1 MMLSTLRR
9 APRAPAAHLS
19 SPRAPAAHLSSL
31 ASMTPGG
38 GVHGSQTSVNAR
50 RWRQKPLL
58 RVYGEELYFKTGSD
72 AVKLLSNEAE
82 RRDKDKPLYLD
93 QFTNFM
99 RHLQPVRISASRGVE
114 APSRHRRDSWPSH
127 DDVGGFFVDFGA
139 VRTEYAPRRSSTAR
153 RSTRGWPRFYWNP
166 RERSPSRSR
175 TSTTGATRGRIEA
188 GGSSTLPH

>member
-9 APRAPAAHLS
+9 STAPLRRSAAPLRRAEA
-19 SPRAPAAHLSSL
+19 LSSL

-82 RRDKDKPLYLD
+82 RRDKDKPFYLE

-99 RHLQPVRISASRGVE
+99 RHLQPVFDRSRN
-114 APSRHRRDSWPSH
+114 
-127 DDVGGFFVDFGA
+127 
-139 VRTEYAPRRSSTAR
+139 
-153 RSTRGWPRFYWNP
+153 TRGWPR
-166 RERSPSRSR
+166 
-175 TSTTGATRGRIEA
+175 
-188 GGSSTLPH
+188 SS

>member
-1 MMLSTLRR
+1 MLLSTLRR

-82 RRDKDKPLYLD
+82 RRDKDKPLYLA

-99 RHLQPVRISASRGVE
+99 RHLQPVRISASRRVE
-114 APSRHRRDSWPSH
+114 SRHQLVSISQ
-127 DDVGGFFVDFGA
+127 
-139 VRTEYAPRRSSTAR
+139 
-153 RSTRGWPRFYWNP
+153 
-166 RERSPSRSR
+166 
-175 TSTTGATRGRIEA
+175 
-188 GGSSTLPH
+188 

>member
-9 APRAPAAHLS
+9 STAPLRRSTAPLGASRAEA
-19 SPRAPAAHLSSL
+19 LSSL

-82 RRDKDKPLYLD
+82 RRDKDKPLYLA

-99 RHLQPVRISASRGVE
+99 RHLQPVRISASRCLE
-114 APSRHRRDSWPSH
+114 APSRHRRDSCPSH
-127 DDVGGFFVDFGA
+127 DDVGGFFFEFGA
-139 VRTEYAPRRSSTAR
+139 VRTEYAPRRSSIEA
-153 RSTRGWPRFYWNP
+153 RSTRGWPKYC
-166 RERSPSRSR
+166 
-175 TSTTGATRGRIEA
+175 
-188 GGSSTLPH
+188 

>member
-1 MMLSTLRR
+1 MLSTLRR
-9 APRAPAAHLS
+9 STAPLRRSTAPLGASRAEA
-19 SPRAPAAHLSSL
+19 LSSL

-99 RHLQPVRISASRGVE
+99 RHLQPVRSRRPVVWRCLHFIQTTRVHLTMKWVVSFSSSRPFG
-114 APSRHRRDSWPSH
+114 PSMLR
-127 DDVGGFFVDFGA
+127 
-139 VRTEYAPRRSSTAR
+139 
-153 RSTRGWPRFYWNP
+153 
-166 RERSPSRSR
+166 
-175 TSTTGATRGRIEA
+175 A
-188 GGSSTLPH
+188 GL

>member
-9 APRAPAAHLS
+9 STAPLRRSGAPLRRAEA
-19 SPRAPAAHLSSL
+19 LSSL

-82 RRDKDKPLYLD
+82 RRDKDKPLYLA

-114 APSRHRRDSWPSH
+114 TPPRHRRDSYPSH
-127 DDVGGFFVDFGA
+127 DDVGGFFVDFEA
-139 VRTEYAPRRSSTAR
+139 VRTEYAPRRSSTVLQN
-153 RSTRGWPRFYWNP
+153 TRGLPR
-166 RERSPSRSR
+166 
-175 TSTTGATRGRIEA
+175 
-188 GGSSTLPH
+188 SS

>member
-9 APRAPAAHLS
+9 STAPLRRSGAPLRRAEA
-19 SPRAPAAHLSSL
+19 LSSL

-82 RRDKDKPLYLD
+82 RRDKDKPLYLA

-99 RHLQPVRISASRGVE
+99 RHLQPVRISASRCLE
-114 APSRHRRDSWPSH
+114 APSRHRRDSCPSH
-127 DDVGGFFVDFGA
+127 EVVGGLFFDFEA
-139 VRTEYAPRRSSTAR
+139 IRT
-153 RSTRGWPRFYWNP
+153 
-166 RERSPSRSR
+166 
-175 TSTTGATRGRIEA
+175 
-188 GGSSTLPH
+188 

>member
-9 APRAPAAHLS
+9 GGAAPLRRGAAPLRRSTAPLRAEA
-19 SPRAPAAHLSSL
+19 LSSL

-82 RRDKDKPLYLD
+82 RRDKDKPLYLA

-99 RHLQPVRISASRGVE
+99 RHLQPVRISASRRVE
-114 APSRHRRDSWPSH
+114 SRHQLVSI
-127 DDVGGFFVDFGA
+127 
-139 VRTEYAPRRSSTAR
+139 AR
-153 RSTRGWPRFYWNP
+153 
-166 RERSPSRSR
+166 
-175 TSTTGATRGRIEA
+175 
-188 GGSSTLPH
+188 

>member
-9 APRAPAAHLS
+9 GGAAPLRRSAAPLRAEA
-19 SPRAPAAHLSSL
+19 LSSL

-82 RRDKDKPLYLD
+82 RRDKDKPLYLA

-99 RHLQPVRISASRGVE
+99 RHLQPVRISASRCLE
-114 APSRHRRDSWPSH
+114 TPPRHRGDSCPSH
-127 DDVGGFFVDFGA
+127 FHESGFFFDFGA
-139 VRTEYAPRRSSTAR
+139 VRTEYAPRRSLIEA
-153 RSTRGWPRFYWNP
+153 RSTRGWPR
-166 RERSPSRSR
+166 
-175 TSTTGATRGRIEA
+175 
-188 GGSSTLPH
+188 SS

>member
-9 APRAPAAHLS
+9 GGAPSTLRRSTAPLRRAEA
-19 SPRAPAAHLSSL
+19 LSSL

-99 RHLQPVRISASRGVE
+99 RHLQPVRISAPRGVE
-114 APSRHRRDSWPSH
+114 TPPRHRRDSYPSH
-127 DDVGGFFVDFGA
+127 DDVGGFFVDFEA
-139 VRTEYAPRRSSTAR
+139 VRTEYAPRRSSTVLQN
-153 RSTRGWPRFYWNP
+153 TRGWPKFY
-166 RERSPSRSR
+166 
-175 TSTTGATRGRIEA
+175 
-188 GGSSTLPH
+188 

>member
-9 APRAPAAHLS
+9 GTAPLRRSNVAAPLRRAEA
-19 SPRAPAAHLSSL
+19 LSSL

-82 RRDKDKPLYLD
+82 RRDKDKPLYLA

-99 RHLQPVRISASRGVE
+99 RHLQPVRISASRRVE
-114 APSRHRRDSWPSH
+114 APPRHRRYSWPSH
-127 DDVGGFFVDFGA
+127 DDVGGFFVDFEA

-153 RSTRGWPRFYWNP
+153 RSTRGWPKY
-166 RERSPSRSR
+166 S
-175 TSTTGATRGRIEA
+175 
-188 GGSSTLPH
+188 

>member
-1 MMLSTLRR
+1 MILSTLRR
-9 APRAPAAHLS
+9 STAPLRRSNVAAPLRRAEA
-19 SPRAPAAHLSSL
+19 LSSL

-82 RRDKDKPLYLD
+82 RRDKDKPSYLA

-99 RHLQPVRISASRGVE
+99 RHLQPVRISASRRVE
-114 APSRHRRDSWPSH
+114 SRHQLVSI
-127 DDVGGFFVDFGA
+127 
-139 VRTEYAPRRSSTAR
+139 
-153 RSTRGWPRFYWNP
+153 
-166 RERSPSRSR
+166 SR
-175 TSTTGATRGRIEA
+175 
-188 GGSSTLPH
+188 

>member
-1 MMLSTLRR
+1 MMLSTFRRAAPLRRSVAEGAPLRR
-9 APRAPAAHLS
+9 AEA
-19 SPRAPAAHLSSL
+19 LSSL

-99 RHLQPVRISASRGVE
+99 RHLQPVRISASRRVE
-114 APSRHRRDSWPSH
+114 SRHQLVSI
-127 DDVGGFFVDFGA
+127 
-139 VRTEYAPRRSSTAR
+139 AR
-153 RSTRGWPRFYWNP
+153 
-166 RERSPSRSR
+166 
-175 TSTTGATRGRIEA
+175 
-188 GGSSTLPH
+188 

>member
-9 APRAPAAHLS
+9 GTAPLRRSAAPLRGTRAEA
-19 SPRAPAAHLSSL
+19 LSSL

-99 RHLQPVRISASRGVE
+99 RHLQPVRSRRPV
-114 APSRHRRDSWPSH
+114 
-127 DDVGGFFVDFGA
+127 V
-139 VRTEYAPRRSSTAR
+139 
-153 RSTRGWPRFYWNP
+153 
-166 RERSPSRSR
+166 
-175 TSTTGATRGRIEA
+175 
-188 GGSSTLPH
+188 

>member
-1 MMLSTLRR
+1 MPPVAQPRRRRNRRSAEPAHTLSKEKESSTSKKMMLSTLRR
-9 APRAPAAHLS
+9 STAPLRRSNVAAPLRRAEA
-19 SPRAPAAHLSSL
+19 LSSL

-82 RRDKDKPLYLD
+82 RRDKDKPLYLA

-99 RHLQPVRISASRGVE
+99 RHLQPVRISASRRVE
-114 APSRHRRDSWPSH
+114 SRHQLVSI
-127 DDVGGFFVDFGA
+127 
-139 VRTEYAPRRSSTAR
+139 
-153 RSTRGWPRFYWNP
+153 
-166 RERSPSRSR
+166 SP
-175 TSTTGATRGRIEA
+175 
-188 GGSSTLPH
+188 

>member
-1 MMLSTLRR
+1 MLSTLRR
-9 APRAPAAHLS
+9 TAPLRRAEALS
-19 SPRAPAAHLSSL
+19 RTAPLRADALSSL

-82 RRDKDKPLYLD
+82 RRDKDKPLFLD

-99 RHLQPVRISASRGVE
+99 RHLQPVRSRRPV
-114 APSRHRRDSWPSH
+114 
-127 DDVGGFFVDFGA
+127 V
-139 VRTEYAPRRSSTAR
+139 
-153 RSTRGWPRFYWNP
+153 
-166 RERSPSRSR
+166 
-175 TSTTGATRGRIEA
+175 
-188 GGSSTLPH
+188 

>member
-9 APRAPAAHLS
+9 STAPLRRAEA
-19 SPRAPAAHLSSL
+19 LSSL

-93 QFTNFM
+93 QLTNFM
-99 RHLQPVRISASRGVE
+99 RHLQPVRISASRRVE
-114 APSRHRRDSWPSH
+114 SRHQLVSI
-127 DDVGGFFVDFGA
+127 
-139 VRTEYAPRRSSTAR
+139 
-153 RSTRGWPRFYWNP
+153 
-166 RERSPSRSR
+166 SR
-175 TSTTGATRGRIEA
+175 
-188 GGSSTLPH
+188 

>member
-9 APRAPAAHLS
+9 GAAPLRRAERSAAPLR
-19 SPRAPAAHLSSL
+19 RAEALSSL

-82 RRDKDKPLYLD
+82 RRDKDKPLYLA

-99 RHLQPVRISASRGVE
+99 RHLQPVRS
-114 APSRHRRDSWPSH
+114 
-127 DDVGGFFVDFGA
+127 
-139 VRTEYAPRRSSTAR
+139 
-153 RSTRGWPRFYWNP
+153 PRF
-166 RERSPSRSR
+166 EV
-175 TSTTGATRGRIEA
+175 
-188 GGSSTLPH
+188 

>member
-1 MMLSTLRR
+1 MLLSTLRR
-9 APRAPAAHLS
+9 A
-19 SPRAPAAHLSSL
+19 PRAPAAHLSSL

-99 RHLQPVRISASRGVE
+99 RHLQPVRISASRRVE
-114 APSRHRRDSWPSH
+114 SRHQLVSISR
-127 DDVGGFFVDFGA
+127 G
-139 VRTEYAPRRSSTAR
+139 
-153 RSTRGWPRFYWNP
+153 RGWFRF
-166 RERSPSRSR
+166 RL
-175 TSTTGATRGRIEA
+175 RGHSDRFQ
-188 GGSSTLPH
+188 

>member
-9 APRAPAAHLS
+9 STAPLRRSAAPLRGSRAEA
-19 SPRAPAAHLSSL
+19 LSSL

-82 RRDKDKPLYLD
+82 RRDKDKPLYLA

-114 APSRHRRDSWPSH
+114 TPPRHRRDSYPSH
-127 DDVGGFFVDFGA
+127 DDVGGFFVDFEA
-139 VRTEYAPRRSSTAR
+139 VRTEYAPRRSSTVLQN
-153 RSTRGWPRFYWNP
+153 TRGLPR
-166 RERSPSRSR
+166 
-175 TSTTGATRGRIEA
+175 
-188 GGSSTLPH
+188 SS

>member
-9 APRAPAAHLS
+9 GTAPLRAAAPLR
-19 SPRAPAAHLSSL
+19 RAEALSSL

-82 RRDKDKPLYLD
+82 RRDKDKPLYLA

-99 RHLQPVRISASRGVE
+99 RHLQPVRS
-114 APSRHRRDSWPSH
+114 
-127 DDVGGFFVDFGA
+127 
-139 VRTEYAPRRSSTAR
+139 
-153 RSTRGWPRFYWNP
+153 PRF
-166 RERSPSRSR
+166 EV
-175 TSTTGATRGRIEA
+175 
-188 GGSSTLPH
+188 

>member
-9 APRAPAAHLS
+9 STAPLRRSAAPLRRAEA
-19 SPRAPAAHLSSL
+19 LSSL

-82 RRDKDKPLYLD
+82 RRDKDKPLYLE

-99 RHLQPVRISASRGVE
+99 RHLQPVRSRRPVVW
-114 APSRHRRDSWPSH
+114 RRLHAID
-127 DDVGGFFVDFGA
+127 
-139 VRTEYAPRRSSTAR
+139 
-153 RSTRGWPRFYWNP
+153 
-166 RERSPSRSR
+166 
-175 TSTTGATRGRIEA
+175 ATRVHLTMTWVVSFSILRPFGPI
-188 GGSSTLPH
+188 